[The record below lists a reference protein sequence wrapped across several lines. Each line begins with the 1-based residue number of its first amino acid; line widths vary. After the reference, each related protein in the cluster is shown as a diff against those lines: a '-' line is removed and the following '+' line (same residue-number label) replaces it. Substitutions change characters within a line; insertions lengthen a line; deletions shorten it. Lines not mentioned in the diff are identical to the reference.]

1 MVYLQILCHLILI
14 FAVFEPWK
22 INYARGL
29 INYPSK
35 PSALSRTLFHRISK
49 QWTKNSN
56 LIPDKLS
63 PVDRLLSTVSCR
75 PSPVSCRPSPHLRED
90 FCCLQEIYWFTE
102 DLRRRQRSEQYLT
115 SCQQFCHFLRQVKD
129 KPQTGQIL
137 LGRSDFD
144 IWRAMIKI
152 KKSKT
157 APYLW
162 V

>member
-1 MVYLQILCHLILI
+1 MIYLQILCHLILI

-35 PSALSRTLFHRISK
+35 PSAVSRTLFHRISK

-63 PVDRLLSTVSCR
+63 PVSCLL
-75 PSPVSCRPSPHLRED
+75 SPHLRED

-137 LGRSDFD
+137 LGRSDFET
-144 IWRAMIKI
+144 WRAMIKI